1 MADMSGEDAF
11 LASMNAAEYDPTS
24 YDPADQTA
32 IEGQEEEEEDD
43 EDYDPSSFM
52 PDQPQ
57 PSATPQPAAVQ
68 SQPPSQIASRTASP
82 KSETTATQKP
92 KTIGGFI
99 EEDDDEDEE
108 EQEHGTGTNG
118 SLAQTPVLQQQQ
130 NVQAVYNPPP
140 TDLLEQD
147 HAPSAIPTRG
157 APVQGQALP
166 QSSAPVPS
174 AQISSSSAAL
184 SKPRLPQDRVGQL
197 EDRIAD
203 DPKGDVDAWLDLIA
217 LHRSKNKLDDA
228 RNVYDRFFEVFPTA
242 VSSTFCILLSLS
254 ETVSANES
262 PGRTMGRIRPHGAR
276 PGRLPSLGEHLQH
289 GSPQEL
295 QRAALGHL
303 PRLHQTSQQCH
314 DRRDRPSSPDYHSGV
329 RLRA

>member
-11 LASMNAAEYDPTS
+11 LASMSAAEYDPAS
-24 YDPADQTA
+24 YDPAHQTVA
-32 IEGQEEEEEDD
+32 QDQEEEEEDD

-82 KSETTATQKP
+82 QSEAPATQKP

-108 EQEHGTGTNG
+108 EQDQGTGTNG
-118 SLAQTPVLQQQQ
+118 SLAQTPVQQQQ

-157 APVQGQALP
+157 APVPGQALP

-174 AQISSSSAAL
+174 AQISSSSSAAL

-228 RNVYDRFFEVFPTA
+228 RNVYDRFFDVFPTA
-242 VSSTFCILLSLS
+242 VSSTFPVHF

-262 PGRTMGRIRPHGAR
+262 RGRTMGRICPHGAR
-276 PGRLPSLGEHLQH
+276 PGRLPPPGKHFQH
-289 GSPQEL
+289 GP
-295 QRAALGHL
+295 
-303 PRLHQTSQQCH
+303 P
-314 DRRDRPSSPDYHSGV
+314 
-329 RLRA
+329 

>member
-1 MADMSGEDAF
+1 MAEMSGEDAF

-24 YDPADQTA
+24 YDPANQTVDQD
-32 IEGQEEEEEDD
+32 QEEEEEDD

-57 PSATPQPAAVQ
+57 PQPSATPQPAAVQ
-68 SQPPSQIASRTASP
+68 AQPASQISSRTASP
-82 KSETTATQKP
+82 TAETTAAQKP

-108 EQEHGTGTNG
+108 EQENGTGTNG
-118 SLAQTPVLQQQQ
+118 SLAQTPVQQQQ

-157 APVQGQALP
+157 APVPGQALP
-166 QSSAPVPS
+166 QSSVPVPS
-174 AQISSSSAAL
+174 AQVSSSSSAAL

-228 RNVYDRFFEVFPTA
+228 RSVYDRFFEVFPTA
-242 VSSTFCILLSLS
+242 VSLTFS
-254 ETVSANES
+254 V
-262 PGRTMGRIRPHGAR
+262 
-276 PGRLPSLGEHLQH
+276 PS
-289 GSPQEL
+289 
-295 QRAALGHL
+295 
-303 PRLHQTSQQCH
+303 
-314 DRRDRPSSPDYHSGV
+314 RDSFS
-329 RLRA
+329 

>member
-24 YDPADQTA
+24 YDPAHQIVDQDQ
-32 IEGQEEEEEDD
+32 EEEEEEDD
-43 EDYDPSSFM
+43 EEDYDPSSFM

-57 PSATPQPAAVQ
+57 PQLQPSVTPQPAAVQ
-68 SQPPSQIASRTASP
+68 AQSASQISSRTASP
-82 KSETTATQKP
+82 TTETTAAQKP

-118 SLAQTPVLQQQQ
+118 SLAQTPVQQQQ

-147 HAPSAIPTRG
+147 IAPSAIPTRG
-157 APVQGQALP
+157 APVPGQALP
-166 QSSAPVPS
+166 QSSAPVPT
-174 AQISSSSAAL
+174 AQIPSSSSAAL

-203 DPKGDVDAWLDLIA
+203 DPKGDIDAWLDLIA

-228 RNVYDRFFEVFPTA
+228 RSVYDRFFEVFPTA
-242 VSSTFCILLSLS
+242 VSLTSPVLS
-254 ETVSANES
+254 
-262 PGRTMGRIRPHGAR
+262 
-276 PGRLPSLGEHLQH
+276 
-289 GSPQEL
+289 
-295 QRAALGHL
+295 
-303 PRLHQTSQQCH
+303 
-314 DRRDRPSSPDYHSGV
+314 RDSFS
-329 RLRA
+329 